1 MSIFYYFNF
10 KSKIGNFYSIFKED
24 NKNSFKSFCNNYSYD
39 TGDFF
44 ICYLGLGENNFK
56 NYVEKIRMKFKDIE
70 LVYKVNEKIKN
81 EVLSYLR
88 GDKKVLN
95 LKPYF
100 LTGSR
105 FEQAVWMK
113 AFEIP
118 YGSTLSYKE
127 LSFNVSQI
135 IGKQNSY
142 RAVGNALGKNPLIII
157 VPCHRIIKSNG
168 EFGYFSSGVE
178 IKKALIG
185 LEKEQKIKKI

>member
-1 MSIFYYFNF
+1 
-10 KSKIGNFYSIFKED
+10 
-24 NKNSFKSFCNNYSYD
+24 
-39 TGDFF
+39 
-44 ICYLGLGENNFK
+44 
-56 NYVEKIRMKFKDIE
+56 
-70 LVYKVNEKIKN
+70 
-81 EVLSYLR
+81 
-88 GDKKVLN
+88 
-95 LKPYF
+95 
-100 LTGSR
+100 
-105 FEQAVWMK
+105 MK
-113 AFEIP
+113 ASEIP

-168 EFGYFSSGVE
+168 ELGYFSSGVE